1 MQPHEWVSKTSCVG
15 KEAILKRLQTGWFHL
30 LDKQDL
36 WRTAQRLPG
45 APGQRDGG
53 DSKRWMLTCRTGP
66 KATRTKVS
74 FTTCSFKIRAK
85 KGHTSA
91 GALNPFEK

>member
-1 MQPHEWVSKTSCVG
+1 
-15 KEAILKRLQTGWFHL
+15 
-30 LDKQDL
+30 
-36 WRTAQRLPG
+36 
-45 APGQRDGG
+45 
-53 DSKRWMLTCRTGP
+53 LTCRTGP

-74 FTTCSFKIRAK
+74 FTTCSLKIRAK